1 MSSDQP
7 TFISASN
14 ETLDLQAGKNIL
26 SCNATGNPLPS
37 YHWQF
42 PQAAQETYKDQDVN
56 YPILTG
62 PFEFPGVYTCT
73 ASNSQG
79 TVTKYFTVNK
89 PPGKFSSVNS
99 VHFPSCYILSSMIFF
114 KFFFRYWSRGHCCN
128 CNCCNCFCY
137 YLYFGSDSSQMQK
150 IRECIFKAKRFALCH
165 V

>member
-14 ETLDLQAGKNIL
+14 ETLDLPAGKNIL

-99 VHFPSCYILSSMIFF
+99 VHFPSCYILSSMIFL
-114 KFFFRYWSRGHCCN
+114 N
-128 CNCCNCFCY
+128 
-137 YLYFGSDSSQMQK
+137 SSLGIGPGAIAAIAIAAIVFAIICTLGVIHRK
-150 IRECIFKAKRFALCH
+150 CKR
-165 V
+165 

>member
-14 ETLDLQAGKNIL
+14 ETLDLPAGKNIL

-114 KFFFRYWSRGHCCN
+114 N
-128 CNCCNCFCY
+128 
-137 YLYFGSDSSQMQK
+137 SSLGIGPGAIAAIAIAAIVFAIICTLGVIHRK
-150 IRECIFKAKRFALCH
+150 CKR
-165 V
+165 